1 MSKIKGLG
9 RGLSALISTELPTEG
24 SAAKKLDLP
33 DSVQIRYIE
42 LSKITPNPNQPR
54 TTFSESEIAELSD
67 SIKEKGVIQPVLLR
81 KTGFDSF
88 QIVAGERRFRA
99 AGKAG
104 LAFIPAVVKD
114 ISDVETLELA
124 IIENVQR
131 QDLNPIEEA
140 RAYQRLID
148 EFSLSQAEIAQRVG
162 KDRATIANLLRVLK
176 LNPSVVSMIEN
187 GEISLGHGKVL
198 LTIRDEKAQANLAQ
212 KVKNEALSVRE
223 LEGLVAKVGVL
234 DRGRAIKPKKTKDQ
248 GHLSSIESEL
258 RTKLGTKVKITGS
271 GRGKILIEY
280 FSEEE
285 LSRLVD
291 LILR

>member
-54 TTFSESEIAELSD
+54 TIFSESEIAELSD

-114 ISDVETLELA
+114 LSDVETLELA

-140 RAYQRLID
+140 RAYQRLVD
-148 EFSLSQAEIAQRVG
+148 EFSLSQADIAQRVG

-212 KVKNEALSVRE
+212 KVKSETLSVRD
-223 LEGLVAKVGVL
+223 LEGLVAEVGVL
-234 DRGRAIKPKKTKDQ
+234 DRGRAIKPKKAKEQ

-271 GRGKILIEY
+271 GRGKISIEY
-280 FSEEE
+280 FSEDE

-291 LILR
+291 LILK